1 MLAHIRTFDLL
12 MIHLRSKGY
21 EIDRR
26 SMNNRLR
33 YSPFTSQTLLT
44 LHLAMHSVAS
54 SGWFVVFILDEIS
67 FIHPRM
73 SCYIFVLQTFD
84 TLRLFDSIF
93 GFQGTKE

>member
-1 MLAHIRTFDLL
+1 MLAHVRTYAKLAN
-12 MIHLRSKGY
+12 HLRSKGY

-44 LHLAMHSVAS
+44 LNLAMHSVAS
-54 SGWFVVFILDEIS
+54 SGWFVFISDEIS